1 MTFKLSIVHIKKK
14 SLACLGDINIR
25 KKEGK
30 KEGRKEGTK
39 EERKLKT
46 KTEQK
51 QQKRKLAMEV
61 GSNSCL

>member
-1 MTFKLSIVHIKKK
+1 M
-14 SLACLGDINIR
+14 
-25 KKEGK
+25 
-30 KEGRKEGTK
+30 EGRKEGTK